1 MRKLKNTAGIVM
13 MACSLQAGAF
23 DLGGLINQK
32 LGQQTTAAPVATPAA
47 SAPPMATAPATPAV
61 DLSMFTNKD
70 QVGSLKQALTQGAQ
84 TAVKSLAKTDGFLG
98 NEKVRIPLP
107 DNLKKVDA
115 TMRQFGM
122 GKYADEL
129 NTTMNRAAEAAVP
142 EAQALLV
149 GAISKMSVKDATD
162 ILTGK
167 EDAATQYFR
176 TSTEAALASK
186 FQPIVAKSMQKVKLS
201 DKYNQFASK
210 GAQFGLVDPKNA
222 NLNDYITRKTMD
234 GLFLMMAE
242 QEKNIRSNP
251 AQATGDLA
259 KKVFSALKL

>member
-1 MRKLKNTAGIVM
+1 MSTLKNTVGLVM
-13 MACSLQAGAF
+13 MACSLQANAF

-32 LGQQTTAAPVATPAA
+32 LGQQTAAAPAETPVAAAAPAPT
-47 SAPPMATAPATPAV
+47 SAPI

-84 TAVKSLAKTDGFLG
+84 NAVKDLAKADGFLG

-142 EAQALLV
+142 EAQTLLV

-176 TSTEAALASK
+176 SNTEAALASK
-186 FQPIVAKSMQKVKLS
+186 FQPIVAKSMKKVKLS

-222 NLNDYITRKTMD
+222 NLNDYITRKAMD
-234 GLFLMMAE
+234 GLFIMMAE
-242 QEKNIRSNP
+242 QEKNIRANP

-259 KKVFSALKL
+259 KKVFGALLNK